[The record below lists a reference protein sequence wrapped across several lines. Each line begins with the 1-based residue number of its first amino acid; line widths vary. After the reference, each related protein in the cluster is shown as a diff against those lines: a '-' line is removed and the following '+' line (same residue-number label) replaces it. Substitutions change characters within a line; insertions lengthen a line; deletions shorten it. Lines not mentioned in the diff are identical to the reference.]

1 MEPIKDEKPKR
12 TELLKVLCILTFIGS
27 GISAFANLIMFITID
42 DWKLAYENGLFES
55 FDKLFQDE
63 ALQILMNVNPRFY
76 LLQAL
81 IYVASL
87 AGAMLMWNLKKM
99 GFHVYT
105 VAQILLL
112 ITYNLYLPSQPFPF
126 LPLLLSITFILLY
139 SRNLS
144 VMH

>member
-1 MEPIKDEKPKR
+1 MEQFTDEKPKR

-27 GISAFANLIMFITID
+27 GSSAFANMIMFITID

-87 AGAMLMWNLKKM
+87 VGAMLMWNLKKM

-112 ITYNLYLPSQPFPF
+112 ITYNLYLSSQPFPF
-126 LPLLLSITFILLY
+126 FPLLLSITFILLY